1 MDPISVVKFLSQLL
15 IVAAA
20 ETGIHFLTCSSMKTG
35 RVAGTRTTYLF
46 FTILVGR
53 HFISTSVL
61 THKLLVLGI
70 IQVFPEI

>member
-1 MDPISVVKFLSQLL
+1 MDLISVVKFLSRLL

-20 ETGIHFLTCSSMKTG
+20 ETGTHSLTCPRMKTG
-35 RVAGTRTTYLF
+35 RVAGTGTTYLL

-70 IQVFPEI
+70 IQVFPEM